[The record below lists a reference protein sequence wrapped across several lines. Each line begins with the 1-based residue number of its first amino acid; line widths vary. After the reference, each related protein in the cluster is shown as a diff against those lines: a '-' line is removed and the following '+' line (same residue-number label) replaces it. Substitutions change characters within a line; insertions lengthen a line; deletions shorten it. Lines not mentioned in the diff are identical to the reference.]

1 MLDCSASL
9 VPEVNPRSNDACQVN
24 SIACAPL
31 NGGSFAERIPAP
43 FPPFAAKSVTVR
55 PL

>member
-1 MLDCSASL
+1 MLDRFASL
-9 VPEVNPRSNDACQVN
+9 ALEVNPRSNDACQVN

-31 NGGSFAERIPAP
+31 NRGSFAERIPAP
-43 FPPFAAKSVTVR
+43 FPPFAAKFVTVR